1 MTLEP
6 NARRR
11 LHLVCATTRDPE
23 LMMEL
28 RQVLE
33 EESMSFLPS
42 ADLLR
47 SIALCAAWL
56 LHIAAAAGGPVLA
69 PLGVALAVFAVGAA
83 LFACG
88 WLGGGDV
95 KLLAA
100 AALWAGPAGLPQ
112 LLILTGVIGGALA
125 LFLLNPA
132 GRQLAFAARMMI
144 GGGVPPAGT
153 GIETPVPYGV
163 AIAGAALFAILRPYF
178 G

>member
-1 MTLEP
+1 MIPEIIALTVFAAAMIVAAVEDFRCLVIP
-6 NARRR
+6 NA
-11 LHLVCATTRDPE
+11 
-23 LMMEL
+23 
-28 RQVLE
+28 
-33 EESMSFLPS
+33 LP
-42 ADLLR
+42 
-47 SIALCAAWL
+47 IALCAAWL

-132 GRQLAFAARMMI
+132 GRQLAFVARMMI
-144 GGGVPPAGT
+144 GGGVPPAGA
-153 GIETPVPYGV
+153 GFETPVPYGV